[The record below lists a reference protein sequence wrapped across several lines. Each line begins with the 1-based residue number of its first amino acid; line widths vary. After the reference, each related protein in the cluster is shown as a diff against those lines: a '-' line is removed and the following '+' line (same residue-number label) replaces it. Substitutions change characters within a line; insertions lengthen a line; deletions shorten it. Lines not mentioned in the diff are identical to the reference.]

1 MVSAN
6 DAAAIA
12 IQLFR
17 LDARLCDQHPLKVA
31 RTTNNSSVSGN
42 TLHEATTSL
51 ACSSNIQEQ
60 DTQHLSHDASV
71 QANLIQQYLS
81 NPFRPGDLPMSLSS
95 PQITRTTSTCS
106 QTDSSDSSS
115 SSSNTVNIAESIAK
129 EHQIPSVVSVVSMA
143 QRQEDSSSSSA
154 QVSKEDVS
162 EDVLKSTPSSK
173 VFPPSE
179 ENGDLKFGKPIESKD
194 SLDHLDM
201 SSLNI
206 PDCIMNDLQDI
217 NLALMETMKKPLK
230 HIASFQ
236 TGNFIIFL

>member
-60 DTQHLSHDASV
+60 DTQLSHDASV

-81 NPFRPGDLPMSLSS
+81 NPFRPGDFPMSLSS

-106 QTDSSDSSS
+106 QTDSSGSSS
-115 SSSNTVNIAESIAK
+115 SSSNTVNIAESIPK

-143 QRQEDSSSSSA
+143 QRQEDSSSSA
-154 QVSKEDVS
+154 QISKEEVS

-173 VFPPSE
+173 SE
-179 ENGDLKFGKPIESKD
+179 ENGDFKFGKPVDSKD

-236 TGNFIIFL
+236 TGNFLYSISNC